1 MVTLIID
8 EMSPVNA
15 RFRLD
20 LSPVRLDLSPVRLDL
35 SPMDAQYVDNK

>member
-20 LSPVRLDLSPVRLDL
+20 LSPVRLDLSP
-35 SPMDAQYVDNK
+35 MDAQYVDNK